1 MPTSRTVLVLTR
13 HTPLPWED
21 GAGAYLFDVL
31 RFLHARGFI
40 VHVAWL
46 APHDHLRWQGVWTL
60 PADFARVVHLHAP
73 GAIRVGRRLVFP
85 AVYWQPLQ
93 ARTLHLIKRTLAA
106 VGIRVGRRKST
117 ADRPPSTVHS
127 SPSTAD
133 RPPSTGWMATPSAAE
148 HAYAARLLAAL
159 RPASVLA
166 NYAWMTP
173 LFAAAPA
180 DLSFRRLC
188 LHPDV
193 AWKRA
198 AHQAALSGRP
208 PEITAAEEAALLRAA
223 DSVVCISDVDL
234 RDHRALVPEG
244 DLVLAPKA
252 VQPLPLTPATEPR
265 LLFVGSGNSFN
276 AAGLA
281 WFLAEVW
288 PLIRAARP
296 DAALDVCGSVATAVP
311 ERPAGVQFHG
321 AVPDLDSFYRSA
333 AVVIVPLLH
342 ATGLNIKLV
351 DAAARCRAIVT
362 TPATLAGA
370 PFLVGTVA
378 SAEAPADFARVV
390 IDLLANPV
398 ARLEL
403 AERSLA
409 AVRGC
414 LAPEA
419 CYATLAAALA

>member
-1 MPTSRTVLVLTR
+1 MSPRRTILVLTR

-21 GAGAYLFDVL
+21 GAGAYLFDIL
-31 RFLHARGFI
+31 DYLHSRGFEI
-40 VHVAWL
+40 HVAWL

-93 ARTLHLIKRTLAA
+93 ARTLHLVKRCFAA
-106 VGIRVGRRKST
+106 LGIRVGRPRPT
-117 ADRPPSTVHS
+117 ADRPPPTVH
-127 SPSTAD
+127 
-133 RPPSTGWMATPSAAE
+133 RPPTAAWMAEPSAAE

-159 RPASVLA
+159 RPTAVIA

-173 LFAAAPA
+173 LFTAAPER
-180 DLSFRRLC
+180 LSFRRVC

-198 AHQAALSGRP
+198 AHQSSLTRQTPA
-208 PEITAAEEAALLRAA
+208 ITPDAEAALLRAA
-223 DSVVCISDVDL
+223 NTVVSISEADL
-234 RDHRALVPEG
+234 RDHRLLAPET

-252 VQPLPLTPATEPR
+252 VHAAALPPAREPR

-288 PLIRAARP
+288 PLIRSARP
-296 DAALDVCGSVATAVP
+296 DASLDVCGTVATAVAARP
-311 ERPAGVQFHG
+311 EGVRFHG
-321 AVPDLDSFYRSA
+321 PVADLDVFYRTASI
-333 AVVIVPLLH
+333 VVVPLLH

-351 DAAARCRAIVT
+351 DAAARGRAIVT
-362 TPATLAGA
+362 TPATLDGA

-378 SAEAPADFARVV
+378 SAAAPAEFAA
-390 IDLLANPV
+390 ITLHLLGDSA
-398 ARLEL
+398 ARDAL

-409 AVRGC
+409 AVRER